1 MQSNDRIGLT
11 WRWGEKDNFS
21 FGELKSIGFGDG
33 LSASEER
40 SVLEMTPRFFMSHFV
55 MPLTEI
61 RTRLGM
67 EVRVSFC
74 PNRFGMPTKLP
85 NGEFDWDRKGCNTG
99 KGPGCRL
106 HINGTQS
113 SS

>member
-1 MQSNDRIGLT
+1 
-11 WRWGEKDNFS
+11 
-21 FGELKSIGFGDG
+21 
-33 LSASEER
+33 
-40 SVLEMTPRFFMSHFV
+40 MSHFV

-61 RTRLGM
+61 PTRLGM

-74 PNRFGMPTKLP
+74 PNRLEMPTKLL

-106 HINGTQS
+106 HINGIQS
-113 SS
+113 NNGIEAGRAPRTSAKEALEALTSV